1 MVETGRDKSN
11 LPYFTDDKGKFVP
24 MWLAQDIMTDYHFAT
39 HMDSEELFV
48 YEEGIYK
55 PKGEMIVREK
65 SQKRLGQFV
74 KNHYVNETVEAV
86 KRQNHTP
93 SERFNNPTDCL
104 AVLNGLLDVK
114 EQELRDFSPEHIHL
128 AKINAKYAPEADC
141 PEIKEFI
148 KDVVH
153 DEDVKLIQE
162 MFGYCLLRGYP
173 MAKAFMLLGS
183 GANGKSTLLELL
195 GIFLDEENVANPSL
209 QILLDNRFSRI
220 ELYGKLANIHA
231 DLSSKKLEET
241 GSFKMLTGSDLIRGE
256 KKYQDA
262 IKFHNYAKLIY
273 SANELP
279 KTTDRTKAFFR
290 RWIIVEFPYTFPETN
305 DDTDTS
311 LPESLVN
318 EETLAG
324 LLNWALEGLERI
336 LENEQFT
343 HTTSRD
349 EIEQKWIR
357 ETDSLRAFL
366 DTAVETKTDAWTA
379 KEDFYNLYKKF
390 CSEHNIYNVKKGQVT
405 KRLPTLLP
413 STGQFRPELDGDRV
427 YCWENLEIDESFIK
441 ENSYVQDVQPLRTT
455 STLSHGKNN
464 YIYEKGSGKRLDI
477 GDIDE
482 NQGTIDNSVKD
493 SGGMDSGDRTQQEKV
508 EVLQNLAYKLG
519 QEQGHVDPPILKKE
533 AEGEGISEEFVVV
546 WLQNQGESIHEGGG
560 D

>member
-1 MVETGRDKSN
+1 MVESGRDKSK
-11 LPYFTDDKGKFVP
+11 LPYFTNDKNSKFVP

-55 PKGEMIVREK
+55 PKGEMIVREE
-65 SQKRLGQFV
+65 SQKRLKDFV
-74 KNHYVNETVEAV
+74 KNHYVNETVKAV

-93 SERFNNPTDCL
+93 SERFNNPSDCL
-104 AVLNGLLDVK
+104 AVQNGLLDVK
-114 EQELRDFSPEHIHL
+114 EQELKDFDPEHIHL
-128 AKINAKYAPEADC
+128 AKINAKYNPEANC
-141 PEIKEFI
+141 QEIKKFI
-148 KDVVH
+148 KDIVH

-173 MAKAFMLLGS
+173 IAKAFMLLGS

-231 DLSSKKLEET
+231 DLSSEKLEET
-241 GSFKMLTGSDLIRGE
+241 GSFKMLTGGDLIRGE

-262 IKFHNYAKLIY
+262 VKFHNYAKLIY

-318 EETLAG
+318 EESLAG

-413 STGQFRPELDGDRV
+413 SVGQCRPELDGDRV

-441 ENSYVQDVQPLRTT
+441 ENGYVQDVPLLRTSSKT
-455 STLSHGKNN
+455 EYKDDS
-464 YIYEKGSGKRLDI
+464 IYRERSSE
-477 GDIDE
+477 DE
-482 NQGTIDNSVKD
+482 RDMVDTDEGQETI
-493 SGGMDSGDRTQQEKV
+493 
-508 EVLQNLAYKLG
+508 EVLGNPNCEICEEEMGA
-519 QEQGHVDPPILKKE
+519 EKE
-533 AEGEGISEEFVVV
+533 AEKEVKMNGEEK
-546 WLQNQGESIHEGGG
+546 WLCSKCLKSAGFEG
-560 D
+560 